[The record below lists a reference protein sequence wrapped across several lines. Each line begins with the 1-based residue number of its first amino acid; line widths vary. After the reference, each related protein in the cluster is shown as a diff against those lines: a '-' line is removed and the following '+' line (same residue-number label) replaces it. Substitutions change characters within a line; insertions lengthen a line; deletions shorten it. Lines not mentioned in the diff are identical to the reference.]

1 MRSERKSDK
10 KNIKVIKGY
19 FKYVFTSV
27 IINNEPM
34 KLIMGVSCFEK
45 LTNKGMK
52 PSELARHLTSRH
64 PEHENKPLQI
74 FQ

>member
-1 MRSERKSDK
+1 M
-10 KNIKVIKGY
+10 N
-19 FKYVFTSV
+19 
-27 IINNEPM
+27 
-34 KLIMGVSCFEK
+34 LIMGVSCFEK